1 MTIAVDFDGTIVENR
16 YPEIGDERMF
26 ATETLKMLIQDRHRL
41 ILWTCREGRL
51 LDDAINW
58 CKERGVEFWAI
69 NKDFPEENITKN
81 QQFSRKIKA
90 DLFIDDRMVGGLP
103 DWGTIYQMIKKI
115 RHLSK
120 SFKSHLVKSMKKKSQ
135 RKNIGGSLD
144 KANLH
149 L

>member
-69 NKDFPEENITKN
+69 NKDFPEENVTKN

-103 DWGTIYQMIKKI
+103 DWGTIYHMIKENKT
-115 RHLSK
+115 LEQVVQE
-120 SFKSHLVKSMKKKSQ
+120 SFGKVYEEEIPKKKHWWQ
-135 RKNIGGSLD
+135 FG
-144 KANLH
+144 
-149 L
+149 

>member
-103 DWGTIYQMIKKI
+103 DWGTIYQMIKNNKTLEQVI
-115 RHLSK
+115 QE
-120 SFKSHLVKSMKKKSQ
+120 SFGKVYEKDILKKKHWWQ
-135 RKNIGGSLD
+135 FG
-144 KANLH
+144 
-149 L
+149 

>member
-26 ATETLKMLIQDRHRL
+26 AIETLKMLIQDRHRL

-69 NKDFPEENITKN
+69 NKDFPEEDITKN
-81 QQFSRKIKA
+81 HQFSRKIKA

-103 DWGTIYQMIKKI
+103 DWGTIYQMIKNNKTLEQVI
-115 RHLSK
+115 QE
-120 SFKSHLVKSMKKKSQ
+120 SFGKVYEKDIPKKKHWWQ
-135 RKNIGGSLD
+135 FG
-144 KANLH
+144 
-149 L
+149 

>member
-103 DWGTIYQMIKKI
+103 DWGTIYQMIKNNKTLEQVIQESFGKI
-115 RHLSK
+115 YEEDIP
-120 SFKSHLVKSMKKKSQ
+120 KKKHWWQ
-135 RKNIGGSLD
+135 FG
-144 KANLH
+144 
-149 L
+149 

>member
-69 NKDFPEENITKN
+69 NKDFPEEDITKTISS
-81 QQFSRKIKA
+81 QERSRQIYSSTTEWLV
-90 DLFIDDRMVGGLP
+90 DYLTGERFIR
-103 DWGTIYQMIKKI
+103 
-115 RHLSK
+115 
-120 SFKSHLVKSMKKKSQ
+120 
-135 RKNIGGSLD
+135 
-144 KANLH
+144 
-149 L
+149 

>member
-69 NKDFPEENITKN
+69 NKDFPEENVTKN

-103 DWGTIYQMIKKI
+103 DWGTIYHMIKENKTLEQVVQESFGKI
-115 RHLSK
+115 YEEDIP
-120 SFKSHLVKSMKKKSQ
+120 KKKHWWQ
-135 RKNIGGSLD
+135 FG
-144 KANLH
+144 
-149 L
+149 

>member
-69 NKDFPEENITKN
+69 NKDFPEENVTKN

-103 DWGTIYQMIKKI
+103 DWGTIYHMIKENKT
-115 RHLSK
+115 LEQVVQE
-120 SFKSHLVKSMKKKSQ
+120 SFGKEKKKEIPKKKHWWQ
-135 RKNIGGSLD
+135 FG
-144 KANLH
+144 
-149 L
+149 